1 MLTQRIRIMNI
12 DGYGKILEV
21 DLSRGKISSR
31 KIEPDFARK
40 YLGGIGF
47 GARIIYDEVGIEV
60 DPYSPQNVIV
70 FANGPFTGTHVP
82 CGSRTEVTTKHPETM
97 SIGTG
102 NTGGVW
108 GAALKHAGY
117 DFIIIRG
124 SSEKPVYLL
133 IDDGDIK
140 IKDASHLWGQDARRT
155 TEILQEELSSKF
167 KVLAIGQAGE
177 HLVRYAH
184 ILFDYYHVAGR
195 SGGGGVMGSKKL
207 KAIAVRG
214 TGTALAARPEEFQQ
228 AVKESRERL
237 KAADAANWKPGAGSM
252 ETFHRAGEVPG
263 LGRADQLKYSIGK
276 GAICWACGMNCY
288 NDMGL
293 VKSGKFAGLKESN
306 ITRTQVIGLF
316 GHTLGVDNLPAI
328 WACKN
333 VSQRLAIDY
342 VTVVGVIKF
351 VMDLLENGI
360 ITKEDI
366 DGVDLRRGNEDAIIE
381 IMRKIAYR
389 EGIGDVLADG
399 TLKAAERIGK
409 GAEKFVSLV
418 KGREGGHRNMPEAGH
433 EGNWWFLGAFTN
445 PRGDLT
451 TSTHFTTAQPNPNWP
466 VEKYDM
472 LDETKEKIYSMPPEQ
487 CYSTWEGKAMM
498 LKWSEDLHSLADA
511 LGLCFFPTHMRMAV
525 GAYRI
530 SRLYSAFTG
539 TDIPAEE
546 IMETGERLFNLFKAH
561 TVRSGMTR
569 KDDLAPG
576 SLKEADQKRM
586 DRFLDEYYA
595 LRGWD
600 TKLGVPTR
608 QKLASLGLEDIADDL
623 ARLGKLPM

>member
-1 MLTQRIRIMNI
+1 MNI

-21 DLSRGKISSR
+21 DLSGGRISSR

-40 YLGGIGF
+40 YLGGVGF
-47 GARIIYDEVGIEV
+47 GTRLIYDEVGPEV

-70 FANGPFTGTHVP
+70 FANGPFTGAHVP
-82 CGSRTEVTTKHPETM
+82 CGSRTEVSTKHPETL

-117 DFIIIRG
+117 DFIIVRG
-124 SSEKPVYLL
+124 CSEKPVYLL
-133 IDDGDIK
+133 IDDSAVEIR
-140 IKDASHLWGQDARRT
+140 DAGHLWGEDARRT
-155 TEILQEELSSKF
+155 TEILQAELSNKF

-195 SGGGGVMGSKKL
+195 SGAGGVMGSKKL

-214 TGTALAARPEEFQQ
+214 TGTPRAARPEEFQE
-228 AVKESRERL
+228 AVRESRERL
-237 KAADAANWKPGAGSM
+237 RKADAANWKPGTGSM
-252 ETFHRAGEVPG
+252 ETFHRAGEMPG

-293 VKSGKFAGLKESN
+293 VKAGKYAGLKESN

-342 VTVVGVIKF
+342 VTVVGVIQF
-351 VMDLLENGI
+351 VMELLENRI
-360 ITKEDI
+360 ITKADI
-366 DGVDLRRGNEDAIIE
+366 DDADLRRGNEEAIME

-389 EGIGDVLADG
+389 EGIGDLLADG
-399 TLKAAERIGK
+399 TARAAERIGGDAGK
-409 GAEKFVSLV
+409 YVSTT
-418 KGREGGHRNMPEAGH
+418 KGREGGHKNVPAAGR
-433 EGNWWFLGAFTN
+433 EGNWWFLGSFTN

-472 LDETKEKIYSMPPEQ
+472 LEETKKQLYPMPPEL
-487 CYSTWEGKAMM
+487 CHTTWEGKAAM

-511 LGLCFFPTHMRMAV
+511 LGLCFFPTHMRMAI
-525 GAYRI
+525 GAYRLA
-530 SRLYSAFTG
+530 RLYSAFTG
-539 TDIPAEE
+539 TEISAEE
-546 IMETGERLFNLFKAH
+546 MMETGERLFNLFKAH
-561 TVRSGMTR
+561 TVRSGLTR
-569 KDDLAPG
+569 QDDLAPG
-576 SLKEADQKRM
+576 TLPEEEQSRM
-586 DRFLDEYYA
+586 DRFLDEYYG

-600 TKLGVPTR
+600 VSLGVPTR
-608 QKLASLGLEDIADDL
+608 EKLISLGLGDIAEDL
-623 ARLGKLPM
+623 GRIGKLP